1 MADINQLEII
11 DQVIWFNYK
20 GYHIRVE
27 KDANYNNG
35 NLLITVHENEDAD
48 YIGRLEVEWK
58 KYF

>member
-1 MADINQLEII
+1 MAQINQLEII

-48 YIGRLEVEWK
+48 YIGRLEVE
-58 KYF
+58 